1 MIQAS
6 DELLKRELYTEKFTI
21 LVTKC
26 LSHLRKGNIFITKD
40 ILVKISKMS
49 VVDMLKISFQKNIN
63 CLAVKA
69 NFDELGIFIKPEV
82 RNMC

>member
-1 MIQAS
+1 
-6 DELLKRELYTEKFTI
+6 
-21 LVTKC
+21 
-26 LSHLRKGNIFITKD
+26 
-40 ILVKISKMS
+40 MS

-69 NFDELGIFIKPEV
+69 NFDELGNTIFIKPEV

>member
-1 MIQAS
+1 
-6 DELLKRELYTEKFTI
+6 
-21 LVTKC
+21 
-26 LSHLRKGNIFITKD
+26 
-40 ILVKISKMS
+40 MS

-82 RNMC
+82 RNMIVLNFLKDLMIPYNPYVYIIK

>member
-1 MIQAS
+1 MS
-6 DELLKRELYTEKFTI
+6 
-21 LVTKC
+21 VT
-26 LSHLRKGNIFITKD
+26 
-40 ILVKISKMS
+40 

>member
-1 MIQAS
+1 M
-6 DELLKRELYTEKFTI
+6 
-21 LVTKC
+21 
-26 LSHLRKGNIFITKD
+26 
-40 ILVKISKMS
+40 KISKMS

-63 CLAVKA
+63 CLAVKG

>member
-1 MIQAS
+1 
-6 DELLKRELYTEKFTI
+6 
-21 LVTKC
+21 
-26 LSHLRKGNIFITKD
+26 
-40 ILVKISKMS
+40 MS

-63 CLAVKA
+63 CQVAVKA